1 MNKILAV
8 ALLFLSASAQAA
20 TPADPVLQKLV
31 AGARAVPPTSI
42 SFDRASKT
50 GARDEKGK
58 TETGSRVDRWDGRS
72 MQRISTNG
80 RPATPEEIADQVQA
94 SKGRPVPGY
103 HRIGDYMAG
112 GARRLSEKPG
122 QIVYR
127 IDKMPK
133 GSIDLNGDRSDKFS
147 ADIAV
152 DTSGV
157 APVATRVHIYAPKP
171 FSIMFVAKVD
181 KFDVVNDYGL
191 GHDGRPALLRSVQ
204 QMAGAQ
210 FGKAGEQR
218 TEAVYTPV
226 K

>member
-1 MNKILAV
+1 
-8 ALLFLSASAQAA
+8 
-20 TPADPVLQKLV
+20 
-31 AGARAVPPTSI
+31 
-42 SFDRASKT
+42 
-50 GARDEKGK
+50 
-58 TETGSRVDRWDGRS
+58 
-72 MQRISTNG
+72 MQRISTDG
-80 RPATPEEIADQVQA
+80 QPATAGEIADQAKA

-103 HRIGDYMAG
+103 YRIGDYLAG

-127 IDKMPK
+127 IDRMPK
-133 GSIDLNGDRSDKFS
+133 GSIDLSGDRSDKFS

-152 DTSGV
+152 DTSGA
-157 APVATRVHIYAPKP
+157 APVATRVYIFAPKP

-191 GHDGRPALLRSVQ
+191 GRDGRPALLRSVQ

-210 FGKAGEQR
+210 FGKVGEQR
-218 TEAVYTPV
+218 TEAVYTPI